1 LFGITEQLIHGCKVL
16 PYNNKNIG
24 NTDFYP
30 TVRKSRTVPKNHL
43 NVVIAPQETLQTTS
57 TTTQNLLPLTYY
69 TIKSNKTTKYMAE
82 QTNPKPQ
89 TEVHAGDAQ
98 KTVPAKR
105 EEAVL
110 SFWREHQVFQKSLD
124 KKSPKGNFVFFDG
137 PPYATGQPHY
147 GHILASTL
155 KDIVPR
161 YKTMQGYNVPR
172 KWGWDCHG
180 LPIENLIEK
189 ELGLKDKKAIE
200 EYGIDKFNKA
210 AKESVLTYAH
220 DWKRIIGKVGRWVD
234 MDNDYH
240 TMDSSYTESVWW
252 SFNELNKKGL
262 VYQAFKVMPYCPRCE
277 TSLSN
282 FEVGQGYKDIPDISA
297 YVLFEV
303 SGDASVRAGAP
314 TSAADTVAF
323 LAWTTTPWTL
333 PGNSA
338 LAVNLDLEYSLVA
351 VDEKLSVWMATSV
364 MPILLQKGILKS
376 ATSEATDD
384 SGESAASDAMPKVI
398 KTAKGSELVGLS
410 YKPPFDFYQAEGSLD
425 KDQETKRVNAWKV
438 YGADF
443 VTAEDGS
450 GIVHIAPAFGDD
462 DYKLATANNLPVIIH
477 VDQTG
482 KLKDSCTTLAGLTA
496 KPKGDHQSTD
506 IEVIKLLAHTKIGGQ
521 GASDASDIDSA
532 TSTGNPLLFAKEKLV
547 HSYPHC
553 WRCDTPLLN
562 YATSSWFV
570 KVTDMKDELIKANET
585 VNWTPKEVGEG
596 RFGKWLEN
604 VRDWAISRTRYW
616 GAPLPVWKGDKTGKV
631 VFIDSVE
638 KLKEKI
644 AGNGNTY
651 MVMRHGQ
658 SFSNVKDVINSS
670 EKDLDLYPLTE
681 KGIEEVKKSA
691 ELIKDKQDKD
701 GKKVTKIYAS
711 DFIRT
716 RQTAEIVAEA
726 LGIDKKDIVLEP
738 RLREINGG
746 DFDGGDWGTR
756 ANFFSNMY
764 EKIFKR
770 SPNGES
776 VDDVRRRTAEFLYEI
791 DSSNQNES
799 VLVVTHGLPLRIML
813 GTSNGVTSRDLVR
826 SKWQD
831 FSEPTASVHDMVF
844 KQLPHDAN
852 FELDLHRPHIDKVTW
867 TQVSPDGETETMTR
881 IPDVFD
887 VWYDSGSMSFA
898 QNHYPFENKD
908 LFEEKDSILFPAD
921 LISEGLDQTRGWF
934 YSLMVLSVA
943 LFGKSPYKNVV
954 VNGLILA
961 EDGRKMSKS
970 LKNYPDIEPTLDK
983 YGADSLRFML
993 ASSPATHAEEV
1004 AFSEKALDEVNKKIF
1019 NRLENVYSFYKM
1031 YSGDVKVSAYTD
1043 EDPESENV
1051 LDKWVLSR
1059 LSELKD
1065 EIEKNLDMYQIDKA
1079 TRPISLFVDDV
1090 STWYLRR
1097 SRDRFKGDNEVDKKQ
1112 AIETTRFVLVTLSK
1126 LLAPFVP
1133 FMAEHMYQNIRN
1145 SMIES
1150 CELDANRLGK
1160 NDEPLMPLS
1169 VHLCDWPSLSI
1180 PNESILISMDNVRS
1194 LVESGLA
1201 MRSSA
1206 GIKVRQPL
1214 ASFTYDKKLHS
1225 FDQSFESIIAEELNV
1240 KKVSSGDENN
1250 LDVNLTEDLREE
1262 GLVRDII
1269 RAVQES
1275 RKNAGLNPQNFIE
1288 LKISSDDATQAIV
1301 EKYQEMIKKPVQAVT
1316 IETATLAL
1324 TDGARAGD
1332 ISDESDQNEILDLDG
1347 VKVQL
1352 QLRVT
1357 S

>member
-1 LFGITEQLIHGCKVL
+1 
-16 PYNNKNIG
+16 
-24 NTDFYP
+24 
-30 TVRKSRTVPKNHL
+30 
-43 NVVIAPQETLQTTS
+43 
-57 TTTQNLLPLTYY
+57 
-69 TIKSNKTTKYMAE
+69 MAE

-89 TEVHAGDAQ
+89 TEVHAGDAL

-137 PPYATGQPHY
+137 PPYATGLPHF
-147 GHILASTL
+147 GHMLPNTI
-155 KDIVPR
+155 KDLIPR

-210 AKESVLTYAH
+210 AKDSVFKYDI
-220 DWKRIIGKVGRWVD
+220 DWKRIINRVGRWVD

-303 SGDASVRAGAP
+303 LRDEPAEASSAG
-314 TSAADTVAF
+314 VAF

-338 LAVNLDLEYSLVA
+338 LAVNPDLEYSLVA

-376 ATSEATDD
+376 ADGD
-384 SGESAASDAMPKVI
+384 AALKVV

-410 YKPPFDFYQAEGSLD
+410 YKPPFDFYQTEGYLD
-425 KDQETKRVNAWKV
+425 KGQEEKRANAWKV
-438 YGADF
+438 YAADF

-482 KLKDSCTTLAGLTA
+482 KLKDTCATLAGLTA

-506 IEVIKLLAHTKIGGQ
+506 IEVIKLLAHST
-521 GASDASDIDSA
+521 
-532 TSTGNPLLFAKEKLV
+532 TSTGSPLLFAKEKLV

-570 KVTDMKDELIKANET
+570 KVTDIKDKLIKENET
-585 VNWTPKEVGEG
+585 VNWVPKEVGEG

-616 GAPLPVWKGDKTGKV
+616 GAPLPVWKGDKTGKT
-631 VFIDSVE
+631 VFIDSVD
-638 KLKEKI
+638 KLKDKI
-644 AGNGNTY
+644 VGNGNSY
-651 MVMRHGQ
+651 MLMRHGQ
-658 SFSNVKDVINSS
+658 SFSNVKNVINSNP
-670 EKDLDLYPLTE
+670 KDLDLYPLTDV
-681 KGIEEVKKSA
+681 GIEEVKKSA
-691 ELIKDKQDKD
+691 ELIKDKQDKA
-701 GKKVTKIYAS
+701 GKKITKIYAS

-726 LGIDKKDIVLEP
+726 LGFDKQDIVFDQ
-738 RLREINGG
+738 RLREVNGG
-746 DFDGGDWGTR
+746 DFDGGSWSER
-756 ANFFSNMY
+756 ADYFANMRETIY
-764 EKIFKR
+764 KKT
-770 SPNGES
+770 PNGES
-776 VDDVRRRTAEFLYEI
+776 VDDIRRRTAEFLYEI
-791 DSSNQNES
+791 DSKNQNES
-799 VLVVTHGLPLRIML
+799 VLIVTHGLPLRLMM
-813 GTSNGVTSRDLVR
+813 GTSWGTTSRDLVR
-826 SKWQD
+826 SKWRD
-831 FSEPTASVHDMVF
+831 YSDPTASVHDMVF

-867 TQVSPDGETETMTR
+867 TEETPDGETETMTR

-908 LFEEKDSILFPAD
+908 LFEEKDSILFPAE

-1031 YSGDVKVSAYTD
+1031 YSGDVKVSAYND
-1043 EDPESENV
+1043 SEPESENV

-1059 LSELKD
+1059 LAELKD

-1097 SRDRFKGDNEVDKKQ
+1097 SRDRFKGDDEVDKKQ

-1133 FMAEHMYQNIRN
+1133 FMAEHMYQNMRN

-1150 CELDANRLGK
+1150 CELDANRLAK
-1160 NDEPLMPLS
+1160 DDEPLMPLS
-1169 VHLCDWPSLSI
+1169 VHLCDWPSLSA

-1194 LVESGLA
+1194 IVETGLA

-1250 LDVNLTEDLREE
+1250 LDINLTEDLKEE

-1269 RAVQES
+1269 RAVQEA

-1288 LKISSDDATQAIV
+1288 LKISSDEATNAIV
-1301 EKYQEMIKKPVQAVT
+1301 EKYQEMIKKPVQAVSIDT
-1316 IETATLAL
+1316 TVLAETLAENE
-1324 TDGARAGD
+1324 A
-1332 ISDESDQNEILDLDG
+1332 EQNPVLDLDG

-1352 QLRVT
+1352 QLNVT
-1357 S
+1357 SHLSN

>member
-1 LFGITEQLIHGCKVL
+1 
-16 PYNNKNIG
+16 
-24 NTDFYP
+24 
-30 TVRKSRTVPKNHL
+30 
-43 NVVIAPQETLQTTS
+43 
-57 TTTQNLLPLTYY
+57 
-69 TIKSNKTTKYMAE
+69 MAE

-89 TEVHAGDAQ
+89 TEVHAGDAL

-155 KDIVPR
+155 KDILPR

-210 AKESVLTYAH
+210 AKDSVFKYDK
-220 DWKRIIGKVGRWVD
+220 DWKRVITRVGRWVD

-297 YVLFEV
+297 YVLFE
-303 SGDASVRAGAP
+303 SIQEEG
-314 TSAADTVAF
+314 VAF

-338 LAVNLDLEYSLVA
+338 LAVNPDLEYSLVA

-364 MPILLQKGILKS
+364 MPILLQKGILKG
-376 ATSEATDD
+376 AENADD
-384 SGESAASDAMPKVI
+384 STPKVI

-410 YKPPFDFYQAEGSLD
+410 YKPPFDFFQTEGSLD
-425 KDQETKRVNAWKV
+425 KDQETKRANAWKV

-462 DYKLATANNLPVIIH
+462 DYKLATANDLPVIIH
-477 VDQTG
+477 VDQAG
-482 KLKDSCTTLAGLTA
+482 KLKEGCRTLAGLTA
-496 KPKGDHQSTD
+496 KPKGDHQATD
-506 IEVIKLLAHTKIGGQ
+506 IEVIKLLAHT
-521 GASDASDIDSA
+521 
-532 TSTGNPLLFAKEKLV
+532 TVSTGNPLLFAKEKLV

-562 YATSSWFV
+562 YATTSWFV
-570 KVTDMKDELIKANET
+570 KVTDIKDKLINANEN

-616 GAPLPVWKGDKTGKV
+616 GAPLPVWKGDKTGKAA
-631 VFIDSVE
+631 FIDSVE
-638 KLKEKI
+638 NLKEKI
-644 AGNGNTY
+644 AGKGNSY
-651 MVMRHGQ
+651 MLMRHGQ
-658 SFSNVKDVINSS
+658 SFSNVKNVINSNP
-670 EKDLDLYPLTE
+670 KDLDLYPLTDV
-681 KGIEEVKKSA
+681 GREEVKKSA
-691 ELIKDKQDKD
+691 ELIKDKQEQS
-701 GKKVTKIYAS
+701 GKKITKIYAS

-716 RQTAEIVAEA
+716 KQTAQMVAEA
-726 LGIDKKDIVLEP
+726 IGFNPEDIVFDA
-738 RLREINGG
+738 RLREVNGG
-746 DFDGGDWGTR
+746 DFDGGSWSDR
-756 ANFFSNMY
+756 ADYFANMKETIY
-764 EKIFKR
+764 KKT
-770 SPNGES
+770 PNGES
-776 VDDVRRRTAEFLYEI
+776 VDDIRRRTAEFLYEI
-791 DSSNQNES
+791 DSKNQNES
-799 VLVVTHGLPLRIML
+799 VLIVTHGLPLRLMI
-813 GTSNGVTSRDLVR
+813 GTSEGTTSRDLVR
-826 SKWQD
+826 SKWRD
-831 FSEPTASVHDMVF
+831 YSDPTASVHDMDF
-844 KQLPHDAN
+844 KQLPHDEN
-852 FELDLHRPHIDKVTW
+852 YELDLHRPHIDKVTW
-867 TQVSPDGETETMTR
+867 TETTPDGEVETMRR

-934 YSLMVLSVA
+934 YSLMVLGVA
-943 LFGKSPYKNVV
+943 LFDKSPYKNVL

-1031 YSGDVKVSAYTD
+1031 YAGDVKVSAYTD
-1043 EDPESENV
+1043 QDPESENV
-1051 LDKWVLSR
+1051 LDKWVISR
-1059 LSELKD
+1059 LAELKN
-1065 EIEKNLDMYQIDKA
+1065 EIEKNLDLYQVDKA

-1097 SRDRFKGDNEVDKKQ
+1097 SRDRFKGDDEVDKKQ

-1133 FMAEHMYQNIRN
+1133 FMAEHMYQNMRN

-1169 VHLCDWPSLSI
+1169 VHLCDWPSLSV

-1194 LVESGLA
+1194 IVEAGLA

-1214 ASFTYDKKLHS
+1214 ASFTYDKKVHN
-1225 FDQSFESIIAEELNV
+1225 FTADFEAIIAEELNV

-1250 LDVNLTEDLREE
+1250 LDTNITEDLKEE

-1269 RAVQES
+1269 RAVQEA

-1288 LKISSDDATQAIV
+1288 LKISSDDATNKIV
-1301 EKYQEMIKKPVQAVT
+1301 EKYQEMIKKPVQAVSV
-1316 IETATLAL
+1316 ETTVL
-1324 TDGARAGD
+1324 TDTIA
-1332 ISDESDQNEILDLDG
+1332 ETEVENELGTELEQGPVLDLDG
-1347 VKVQL
+1347 VKVRL
-1352 QLRVT
+1352 QLNVT
-1357 S
+1357 SHLSN